1 MNTATTTL
9 EFSLDR
15 VLRAASLTLNVRQTD
30 FDDDAEL
37 VEYIT
42 VNGKTVRTN
51 CNPGGPPIGG
61 GLCSDIVKH
70 QTPTCVKNYQLNTT
84 SVQESVTEGKYFKSE
99 ESGASRIWQH
109 CS

>member
-1 MNTATTTL
+1 MNSTLQALSSCTLFVQYIKDATK
-9 EFSLDR
+9 R
-15 VLRAASLTLNVRQTD
+15 HTD
-30 FDDDAEL
+30 AVSSPSYPYLKVDDDDAEL

-84 SVQESVTEGKYFKSE
+84 SVQESVTV
-99 ESGASRIWQH
+99 I
-109 CS
+109 